1 MVPFAND
8 EAGQNAPPVP
18 IETRGRS
25 RIVSADHPAS
35 AAPVTIAETVPVGQS
50 GGTAEIGGADM
61 KDMMTRKGYFG
72 SARYDD
78 EERIF
83 FGRIEF
89 IRALVS
95 YEGTDVKSLRK
106 AFEEAVDDYLDLCK
120 EKGVEPEKP
129 LKGSFNIRV
138 GPELHRKLVAGASR
152 SKMPLN
158 RYVAEL
164 LKRSA

>member
-1 MVPFAND
+1 
-8 EAGQNAPPVP
+8 
-18 IETRGRS
+18 
-25 RIVSADHPAS
+25 
-35 AAPVTIAETVPVGQS
+35 
-50 GGTAEIGGADM
+50 M
-61 KDMMTRKGYFG
+61 KDMMTHKGYFG